1 MANPRLRAIVD
12 RGVRTR
18 RRHIGAGPSVSL
30 RRAVA
35 FGLAPALVAGAA
47 VGLFVTQR
55 GDEPGILPVV
65 AAETPITL
73 SGHGYGHGRGMGQY
87 GAYGYAKNQGWSAE
101 QIVGHYYGNTT
112 LGPVADPWVGVRL
125 MGRDDKRLDVYAPA
139 GLNVAGR
146 YFGPNSAAHLTPKAG
161 GADVT
166 VTEGCGG
173 REIWRGSTNAPWVDP
188 VNLGGNRPAN
198 EHLRLCDGNV
208 PYRGAMGALRDGNG
222 AWRTVN
228 RVLMEDYLY
237 GVVPAESIPS
247 WADAGGMQALRAQ
260 AIAARSYAAAEG
272 RYGYA
277 QTCDTQSCQVY
288 SGSSR
293 EDRRTTGAVNTTAG
307 TVIKRGNQTMAAEFS
322 SSTGGFTAGGVFP
335 AVVDDGDVVSPN
347 HNWSQTVT
355 AGAIANAYGVGELV
369 SFDVIGRNNLGA
381 DGGRV
386 TRVRVVGTT
395 RTVEG
400 SGDEA
405 RWKLGLKSDWF
416 TVGGAPGPIP
426 GLPAIPGLPEIPGL
440 PLGSLEQIP
449 LPPLPEI
456 TPGSIEQLPIPPLP
470 QLPPLP
476 ALPGSAGPLPIAAH
490 AAAVTEPVPA
500 ADPASVEPVAA
511 DLESPIEAKYRELG
525 GAAGTLGEPVGPELK
540 LVDESGTFRTYTGGT
555 IVWTPTLGAQVVD
568 SSVVLQ
574 EVLPESGATA

>member
-1 MANPRLRAIVD
+1 MATPRLRAIMN
-12 RGVRTR
+12 RGVRR
-18 RRHIGAGPSVSL
+18 RRLGGPSLSL

-35 FGLAPALVAGAA
+35 VGLAPALVAGAA

-55 GDEPGILPVV
+55 GDEPAILPAV
-65 AAETPITL
+65 AAETPIVL

-87 GAYGYAKNQGWSAE
+87 GAYGYARNQGWSAE
-101 QIVGHYYGNTT
+101 RIVGHYYGNTN
-112 LGPVADPWVGVRL
+112 LGRVDDPWVGVRL
-125 MGRDDKRLDVYAPA
+125 LGRDDKRLDVYAQA

-146 YFGPNSAAHLTPKAG
+146 YFGPNSSAHLTPKPG
-161 GADVT
+161 GADVI
-166 VTEGCGG
+166 VTDGCGG

-247 WADAGGMQALRAQ
+247 WADSGGMQALRAQ
-260 AIAARSYAAAEG
+260 AIAARSYAAAER

-288 SGSSR
+288 TGSSR
-293 EDRRTTGAVNTTAG
+293 EDRRTTDAVNTTAG

-347 HNWSQTVT
+347 HNWTQTVT
-355 AGAIANAYGVGELV
+355 AGAIAREYGVGELI
-369 SFDVIGRNNLGA
+369 SFEVIGRNNLGA

-426 GLPAIPGLPEIPGL
+426 GLPDIPGL
-440 PLGSLEQIP
+440 PLGSLEQLP

-456 TPGSIEQLPIPPLP
+456 TPGSIESLPIPPLP
-470 QLPPLP
+470 PLPPLP
-476 ALPGSAGPLPIAAH
+476 PGSAGPLPIAQPVEAVDT
-490 AAAVTEPVPA
+490 AAPA
-500 ADPASVEPVAA
+500 ADTAAENVGEPNAA
-511 DLESPIEAKYRELG
+511 APESPIDAKYRELG
-525 GAAGTLGEPVGPELK
+525 GAAGTLGEPTGPELM
-540 LVDESGTFRTYTGGT
+540 LVDESGKFRTYAGGT
-555 IVWTPTLGAQVVD
+555 IVWTPTLGARVVD
-568 SSVVLQ
+568 TSVVLQ
-574 EVLPESGATA
+574 EVPSENGVPA

>member
-1 MANPRLRAIVD
+1 MATPRLRAIVN

-18 RRHIGAGPSVSL
+18 RRRISAGPSVSL
-30 RRAVA
+30 RKAVA
-35 FGLAPALVAGAA
+35 FGLAPALAAGAV

-55 GDEPGILPVV
+55 GDDSGILPVV
-65 AAETPITL
+65 AADAPITL
-73 SGHGYGHGRGMGQY
+73 TGHGYGHGRGMGQY

-101 QIVGHYYGNTT
+101 KIVGHYYGNTA
-112 LGPVADPWVGVRL
+112 LGRLDDPWVGVRL
-125 MGRDDKRLDVYAPA
+125 IGRDDKRVDVYSQA

-146 YFGPNSAAHLTPKAG
+146 YFGPNSAAHLTPKPG

-173 REIWRGSTNAPWVDP
+173 REIWRGSTNVPWVDP

-208 PYRGAMGALRDGNG
+208 PYRGSMGALRDGNG

-247 WADAGGMQALRAQ
+247 WADSGGMQALRAQ
-260 AIAARSYAAAEG
+260 AIAARSYAGAER

-293 EDRRTTGAVNTTAG
+293 EDRRTTDAVNTTAG
-307 TVIKRGNQTMAAEFS
+307 TVIKRGNQIMAAEFS
-322 SSTGGFTAGGVFP
+322 SSTGGFSAGGVFP

-355 AGAIANAYGVGELV
+355 AGAIANAYGVGELI

-386 TRVRVVGTT
+386 TRVRVVGTA

-416 TVGGAPGPIP
+416 TVGGGAPGPIP
-426 GLPAIPGLPEIPGL
+426 GLPDIPGL
-440 PLGSLEQIP
+440 PLGSLEQ

-456 TPGSIEQLPIPPLP
+456 TPGSIESLPIPELP
-470 QLPPLP
+470 PLPPLP
-476 ALPGSAGPLPIAAH
+476 ALPGSAGPLPIAQPV
-490 AAAVTEPVPA
+490 AAV
-500 ADPASVEPVAA
+500 ADPAAGAEVGVTDP
-511 DLESPIEAKYRELG
+511 ESPIEAKYRELG
-525 GAAGTLGEPVGPELK
+525 GAAGALGEPTGPELM
-540 LVDESGTFRTYTGGT
+540 LVDESGTFRTFTGGT

-568 SSVVLQ
+568 TSVVLQ
-574 EVLPESGATA
+574 QVPQESGAPA